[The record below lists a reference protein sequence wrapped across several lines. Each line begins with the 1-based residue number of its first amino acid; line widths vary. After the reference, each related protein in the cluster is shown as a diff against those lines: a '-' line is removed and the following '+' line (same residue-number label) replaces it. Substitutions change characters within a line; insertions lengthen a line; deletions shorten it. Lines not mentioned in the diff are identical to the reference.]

1 MGKGNGKGAMV
12 FISDATGKKKK
23 RTRGRSGCHFWN

>member
-12 FISDATGKKKK
+12 FISDATGKKK
-23 RTRGRSGCHFWN
+23 RIRGRSGCHFWN